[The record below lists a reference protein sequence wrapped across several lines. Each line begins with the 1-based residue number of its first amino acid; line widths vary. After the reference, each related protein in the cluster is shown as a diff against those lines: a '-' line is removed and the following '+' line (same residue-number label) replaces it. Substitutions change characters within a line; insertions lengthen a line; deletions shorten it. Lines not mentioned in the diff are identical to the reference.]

1 MESMIRH
8 TSTFVK
14 KLNINFINLKRNKTM
29 SILSTSGVL
38 TQGSVVLSSISAN
51 QNKIN
56 DIQGTLTSGKNM
68 LDPAQQGVV
77 TRLSS
82 QVTGYNATQ
91 NNIAKAQNVLGVTQ
105 SGLKQIASVLSQL
118 QDLANK
124 ANDTA
129 LTASDATKLNKTF
142 QALLKQIDT
151 LALTSTV
158 DGTGIIGST
167 SPDLN
172 VQTGLTSADNTSLA
186 ALASDTTT
194 LGIHGLDVST
204 VGGAA
209 SAIDLLKT
217 ALDTVSTNQS
227 SVAAYQISL
236 SSVSENNASITRG
249 LQSTIDSI
257 EKPNAQALQMQL
269 QDANNQ
275 QNINYYLINQM
286 NQESQAVLKIFQ

>member
-1 MESMIRH
+1 
-8 TSTFVK
+8 
-14 KLNINFINLKRNKTM
+14 M

>member
-167 SPDLN
+167 STDLN